1 MKVLPFLIHKNADT
15 SFYIQV
21 DKQKYFYDCL
31 HMHPEIQIS
40 LILKGEGQ
48 LIAAD
53 YIGDFKPGDIFV
65 VGSNMPHVFRCDERY
80 YSKDCADEVHSV
92 SIYFN
97 WETFGKQFWNLP
109 EVRSIFQND
118 CKIQRG
124 LKVGLK
130 HQKILK
136 KLILSQ
142 VQSEGLDRIIL
153 FLKILQRITSVQY
166 HQLLTEHME
175 VKIDL
180 YERDRL
186 ANVYQYTLDK
196 YREDISLEDVANV
209 ANLTVNSF
217 CRFFKKSTRKTYFEF
232 LIGVRIGNACRLL
245 RYHETLEICAICYR
259 VGFNSVANFNRHFK
273 RLTGYTP
280 TDYRSLTGNKDLKKL
295 VA

>member
-1 MKVLPFLIHKNADT
+1 MKALPFLIQKNADT

-21 DKQKYFYDCL
+21 DRQKYFYDSL
-31 HMHPEIQIS
+31 HIHPEIQIS
-40 LILKGEGQ
+40 LIIKGEGQ

-53 YIGDFKPGDIFV
+53 YIGDFKPDDIFV
-65 VGSNMPHVFRCDERY
+65 IGSNTPHVFRCSEKY
-80 YSKDCADEVHSV
+80 YSKDYPDQAHSV

-118 CKIQRG
+118 FKIQRG
-124 LKVGLK
+124 LKIGLK
-130 HQKILK
+130 HQKAIK
-136 KLILSQ
+136 KLILDLL
-142 VQSEGLDRIIL
+142 QSKGLDSIIL
-153 FLKILQRITSVQY
+153 FLKILQGITSSKSHHLMTEVAEVRIDPY
-166 HQLLTEHME
+166 EMSRLT
-175 VKIDL
+175 
-180 YERDRL
+180 
-186 ANVYQYTLDK
+186 NVYQYTLDK
-196 YREDISLEDVANV
+196 YSEDISLEDVANV

-232 LIGVRIGNACRLL
+232 LIGIRIGNACRLL
-245 RYHETLEICAICYR
+245 RDHETLEICGICYR

-280 TDYRSLTGNKDLKKL
+280 TEYRSLIRDKDHKRL